1 MAKKHSEQPSPEYMM
16 VFDIVEGEIKL
27 LKTGIETNYYMPNK
41 SENGKEKGAFSF
53 TRGSKK
59 FKITVE
65 SEDI

>member
-1 MAKKHSEQPSPEYMM
+1 MM

-27 LKTGIETNYYMPNK
+27 LKTGIETNYYMPHK